1 MNSVNVSPKGKVGYS
16 APRDIPASPAQY
28 FNQRLLNFNQDF
40 ASDVGYIY
48 FARSAQDQYNLRSS
62 INFAMLKTKLGAITA
77 RVVKKDFK
85 ITIEKF
91 VASGSVFSF
100 MSSIKGTPAYW
111 KQFLNN
117 LVAMVK

>member
-1 MNSVNVSPKGKVGYS
+1 M
-16 APRDIPASPAQY
+16 I
-28 FNQRLLNFNQDF
+28 
-40 ASDVGYIY
+40 
-48 FARSAQDQYNLRSS
+48 
-62 INFAMLKTKLGAITA
+62 KTKLGAITA

-111 KQFLNN
+111 KQFLYDVIAIVRQTGIPKYFLLLSCADPRWEERPYFIKKLNN
-117 LVAMVK
+117 LGFSDEKLKNLSYLERCNLLNNNPILATGHF

>member
-1 MNSVNVSPKGKVGYS
+1 M
-16 APRDIPASPAQY
+16 I
-28 FNQRLLNFNQDF
+28 
-40 ASDVGYIY
+40 
-48 FARSAQDQYNLRSS
+48 
-62 INFAMLKTKLGAITA
+62 KTKLGAITA

-117 LVAMVK
+117 FLAVVKQLGIPIYFRILPCGDLSWEELPYIMKKSRNFDL